1 MGFNKYRWF
10 SKGKTHKPLPKSAH
24 LLDRIRNGDFDLS
37 SYYKEAKQAQ
47 KDYQKIYKREY
58 DSHATSDT
66 NVKRVHAHAAARMRN
81 VARLKLEEEGM
92 VDEIRIL
99 KELRDSLKAEFDADL
114 WDEATSPEI
123 GNGTIEDI
131 YVWYKEKL
139 GIQYTNSDIKQIRKR
154 MRKPKNGK

>member
-24 LLDRIRNGDFDLS
+24 LLDRIRNGDFELS

-58 DSHATSDT
+58 DSHSTSDD

-92 VDEIRIL
+92 VDEIHIL
-99 KELRDSLKAEFDADL
+99 KELRDSLKGEFDVDL